1 MKTTLG
7 WDGKPTLLLEDGKS
21 VLPRDAEDLLHKEY
35 YPNGSGS
42 WPIDPTT
49 KQPMEAENGINH
61 SKSRTVHSR
70 CKNLLLGTLRR
81 VREIVY
87 TGCAR
92 LGGKHD

>member
-1 MKTTLG
+1 MMVTLG

-21 VLPRDAEDLLHKEY
+21 VLSRDAEDLLHAAY
-35 YPNGSGS
+35 YPNGSGT

-49 KQPMEAENGINH
+49 KQPMEAHNGINNR
-61 SKSRTVHSR
+61 KIRTVHSR

-87 TGCAR
+87 T
-92 LGGKHD
+92 